1 MEQEYESIN
10 AAGQQACINTPG
22 LASCTGADPG
32 LFSILMMVCDSLS
45 TFDSAGGG
53 HQTNTERGR
62 RPRGSARIMR
72 TEKAD

>member
-10 AAGQQACINTPG
+10 AAGQQACVDTPG

-32 LFSILMMVCDSLS
+32 LFSILMMVRDSLS
-45 TFDSAGGG
+45 TFYSAGGG
-53 HQTNTERGR
+53 DQTNTERGR
-62 RPRGSARIMR
+62 RPRGSARIKR